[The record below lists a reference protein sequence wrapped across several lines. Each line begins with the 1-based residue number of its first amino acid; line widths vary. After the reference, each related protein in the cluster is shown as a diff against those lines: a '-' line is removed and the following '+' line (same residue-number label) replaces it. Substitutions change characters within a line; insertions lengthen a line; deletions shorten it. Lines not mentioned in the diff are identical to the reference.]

1 MAAFKRENQDSRWL
15 LSDINWSKLDLTS
28 VTPELLAAV
37 KTAALVEANSGDY
50 VIYLH
55 NILPTKLKHNQI
67 HQNYI

>member
-1 MAAFKRENQDSRWL
+1 MAALKTENQDNQWL

-55 NILPTKLKHNQI
+55 NIF
-67 HQNYI
+67 